1 MGTHPIFESDFDC
14 LTVQIKMSTEAKIPE
29 ADLQNVNLKPTETI
43 EKVCLPSAEDVNRER
58 VPLDAASFQK
68 ENLKKVTPIV
78 NDQVQRE
85 SSILK
90 AANFD
95 HQNLKKVETEE
106 KTRLPSTEDI
116 ARERVPLDAAN
127 FQKENLKSVATI
139 EPANRDINLMKVQS
153 FDQSKLKKV
162 ETNEKSILNQEK
174 SILDAANYDQSK
186 LNKVEAVEKVVLPT
200 DGGKNSLCLTVVI
213 TDI

>member
-116 ARERVPLDAAN
+116 AREKVPLDAAN

-139 EPANRDINLMKVQS
+139 EPANSDINLMVSIQLRSQRILFLRVTTNNAFQKVQN
-153 FDQSKLKKV
+153 FDQTK
-162 ETNEKSILNQEK
+162 
-174 SILDAANYDQSK
+174 
-186 LNKVEAVEKVVLPT
+186 
-200 DGGKNSLCLTVVI
+200 
-213 TDI
+213 

>member
-14 LTVQIKMSTEAKIPE
+14 LTDKMSTEAKIPE
-29 ADLQNVNLKPTETI
+29 ADLKNVNLKPTETV
-43 EKVCLPSAEDVNRER
+43 EKVILPSAEDVNRER

-139 EPANRDINLMKVQS
+139 ESPNRDINLMKVQS

-162 ETNEKSILNQEK
+162 E
-174 SILDAANYDQSK
+174 
-186 LNKVEAVEKVVLPT
+186 AVEKIVLPT
-200 DGGKNSLCLTVVI
+200 DDEIKREKTMVNITTFDKEQLKPTETVEKVTLPTADDIKNEAEQ
-213 TDI
+213 

>member
-1 MGTHPIFESDFDC
+1 
-14 LTVQIKMSTEAKIPE
+14 MSTEAKIPE
-29 ADLQNVNLKPTETI
+29 ADLKNVNLKPTETV
-43 EKVCLPSAEDVNRER
+43 EKVILPSAEDVNRER

-106 KTRLPSTEDI
+106 KTRLPSTEGKSKTFTRFDCSTRTI
-116 ARERVPLDAAN
+116 QFGVLESLI
-127 FQKENLKSVATI
+127 LKGLMRTI
-139 EPANRDINLMKVQS
+139 L
-153 FDQSKLKKV
+153 
-162 ETNEKSILNQEK
+162 
-174 SILDAANYDQSK
+174 
-186 LNKVEAVEKVVLPT
+186 
-200 DGGKNSLCLTVVI
+200 G
-213 TDI
+213 